1 MLKALLAAAL
11 ILLAVPA
18 EARTITG
25 TAKAVDSTIIEI
37 GDQRIMLFGVD
48 SVMRKQSCSL
58 DGKVWACWP
67 AVVHEL
73 QTLLDRGPAACE
85 TVGDPDVYGRVL
97 ARCTVGGQS
106 LNEQFVRS
114 GFAVARPSETK
125 DYVGAEAKAKAEKAG
140 LWQGQFMPPSD
151 FRRAAGIFVDRP

>member
-11 ILLAVPA
+11 ALIAVPA

-48 SVMRKQSCSL
+48 SVMRKQNCAL
-58 DGKVWACWP
+58 DGKMWACWQ
-67 AVVHEL
+67 AAVHEL
-73 QTLLDRGPAACE
+73 QSLLDRGPAVCE

-97 ARCTVGGQS
+97 ARCTVDGQS

-125 DYVGAEAKAKAEKAG
+125 DYLPAEAEAKEKKAG
-140 LWQGQFMPPSD
+140 LWQGQFMPPSA